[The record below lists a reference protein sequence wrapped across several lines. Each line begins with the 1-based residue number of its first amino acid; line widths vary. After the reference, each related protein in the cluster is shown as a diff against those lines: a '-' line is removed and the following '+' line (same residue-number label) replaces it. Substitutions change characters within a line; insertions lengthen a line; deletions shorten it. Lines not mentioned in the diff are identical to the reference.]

1 VEEEVTLPVNALL
14 AIVTALH
21 ATNVESQVTLLVIVT
36 QPLKRLEVFATT
48 AAAEA
53 TLPENVPTIPTPTAS
68 VAVLAAILQE
78 IAPKSEL
85 ILPLAIATIAERLDT
100 LLAIA
105 LSPRTINLLLSKT
118 RGD

>member
-1 VEEEVTLPVNALL
+1 VVVVVVVVAAAACVTIA
-14 AIVTALH
+14 
-21 ATNVESQVTLLVIVT
+21 E
-36 QPLKRLEVFATT
+36 
-48 AAAEA
+48 AEA

-68 VAVLAAILQE
+68 VAVLAVILQE

-105 LSPRTINLLLSKT
+105 LSPRTINLLLPKT